1 MSFPDAVRSALTQ
14 YATFSGRARRSEYWF
29 FYLAV
34 TIAMIVA
41 SVLDQALGLN
51 YVLYG
56 IVALALLL
64 PNLATAARRL
74 HDTNRTGWWLL
85 IGLVPIVGAIVLIV
99 FFVQDSTPGVN
110 QYGPSPKDAF
120 EEAVDASAAPAV

>member
-34 TIAMIVA
+34 AVAYFVA
-41 SVLDQALGLN
+41 SFVDQALGLN

-56 IVALALLL
+56 VVVLALFL
-64 PNLATAARRL
+64 PTLAVGARRL
-74 HDTNRTGWWLL
+74 HDTNRSGWWLL
-85 IGLVPIVGAIVLIV
+85 IGLVPLVGAIVLIV
-99 FFVQDSTPGVN
+99 FFVQDSHQGVN
-110 QYGPSPKDAF
+110 QYGPSPKYASD
-120 EEAVDASAAPAV
+120 EAVEASAAPAV

>member
-56 IVALALLL
+56 VVALALLL

-74 HDTNRTGWWLL
+74 HDTNRSGWWLL
-85 IGLVPIVGAIVLIV
+85 IGLVPLVGAIVLLV
-99 FFVQDSTPGVN
+99 FLVQDSTPGVN
-110 QYGPSPKDAF
+110 QYGPSPKYASQ
-120 EEAVDASAAPAV
+120 EAVDASAAPAV